1 MAEPTGTTAPQSKP
15 KRRIRNYLLDRRF
28 QLKYALLL
36 SGMSALL
43 MAAMGT
49 LLYMRMKDSEQ
60 RLGDEARYAHAG
72 INSEADAAAL
82 MVRREM
88 EISAQ
93 QLINRQ
99 LPCVAP
105 PSCPPAPQPG
115 TAPGVTT
122 QGTGAAC
129 DAETCKPLCEA
140 LGIKPPADAAPPAD
154 APPAA
159 PPPADTATTPPSADA
174 APAPAP
180 NAAAEADKPPEP
192 VNPAPADEQDRQRE
206 LIRKIEETVKA
217 ETAQRATEME
227 NETRTRLAALDAE
240 TLKRID
246 GLRAAND
253 RDLRAILVT
262 LVIIFLVL
270 AAVGI
275 VVTHKVV
282 GPIYRMKMLVGKI
295 DGDHLAL
302 QGKLRKGDELQDLF
316 EEVQQM
322 LDRLRGHQESE
333 VSTLGGLLDK
343 LKGCTSDADR
353 GPALADLEKFR
364 ARMAAALDK
373 K

>member
-1 MAEPTGTTAPQSKP
+1 MAEPTGTTAPQPKP

-36 SGMSALL
+36 SGVSALL

-60 RLGDEARYAHAG
+60 RLRDEARYAHAG

-129 DAETCKPLCEA
+129 DAETCRPLCEA
-140 LGIKPPADAAPPAD
+140 FGMKPAENAPP
-154 APPAA
+154 PPAA
-159 PPPADTATTPPSADA
+159 P
-174 APAPAP
+174 APVPD
-180 NAAAEADKPPEP
+180 AAAEADKPPEP
-192 VNPAPADEQDRQRE
+192 VNPTPADEQDRQRE
-206 LIRKIEETVKA
+206 LIRKIEETVKG
-217 ETAQRATEME
+217 EMDLRATEME
-227 NETRTRLAALDAE
+227 NETRTRLAGLDVE

-262 LVIIFLVL
+262 LVIVFLVL

-295 DGDHLAL
+295 DGDHLLL
-302 QGKLRKGDELQDLF
+302 QGQLRKGDELQDLF
-316 EEVQQM
+316 EEVQRM
-322 LDRLRGHQESE
+322 LDRLRDHQQSE
-333 VSTLGGLLDK
+333 VSTLGGLLTK
-343 LKGCTSDADR
+343 IKGSAGDADR
-353 GPALADLEKFR
+353 EQALAELEKFR
-364 ARMAAALDK
+364 ARMASVLEK

>member
-1 MAEPTGTTAPQSKP
+1 MAEPTGTTAPQPNP
-15 KRRIRNYLLDRRF
+15 KRRIRNYLLNRRF
-28 QLKYALLL
+28 QLKYAFLL
-36 SGMSALL
+36 SGVSALL

-60 RLGDEARYAHAG
+60 RLRDEARYAHAG

-140 LGIKPPADAAPPAD
+140 LGMRPVEN

-159 PPPADTATTPPSADA
+159 DTAATDVPPIE
-174 APAPAP
+174 PATAP

-192 VNPAPADEQDRQRE
+192 VNPTPADEQDRQRE
-206 LIRKIEETVKA
+206 LIRKIEETVKE
-217 ETAQRATEME
+217 ETVARATEME
-227 NETRTRLAALDAE
+227 NETRTRLAGLDVE

-246 GLRAAND
+246 GLREANN

-262 LVIIFLVL
+262 LVIVFLVL

-295 DGDHLAL
+295 DGDHLLL
-302 QGKLRKGDELQDLF
+302 QGQLRKGDELQDLF
-316 EEVQQM
+316 EEVQWM
-322 LDRLRGHQESE
+322 LDRLRDHQQSE
-333 VSTLGGLLDK
+333 VSTLGGLLTRI
-343 LKGCTSDADR
+343 KGSAGDADR
-353 GPALADLEKFR
+353 EQALAELEKFR
-364 ARMAAALDK
+364 ARMASVLEK

>member
-49 LLYMRMKDSEQ
+49 LLYMRMKDSER
-60 RLGDEARYAHAG
+60 RLRDEARYAHAG
-72 INSEADAAAL
+72 INDVADKAAL
-82 MVRREM
+82 MVRQEM
-88 EISAQ
+88 EVSAQ

-99 LPCVAP
+99 MPCVAP
-105 PSCPPAPQPG
+105 PSCPPAPQHG

-140 LGIKPPADAAPPAD
+140 FGMRPAENAAPPPETPPADPAAAPPPGDPA
-154 APPAA
+154 ATAA
-159 PPPADTATTPPSADA
+159 PPPAT
-174 APAPAP
+174 
-180 NAAAEADKPPEP
+180 EADRPPEP
-192 VNPAPADEQDRQRE
+192 VNPAPADDQDRQRE

-217 ETAQRATEME
+217 ETAQRAAEME
-227 NETRTRLAALDAE
+227 DEIRSRLGQLDVD
-240 TLKRID
+240 TQKRID
-246 GLRAAND
+246 GLRAEND
-253 RDLRAILVT
+253 RDLSATLVT
-262 LVIIFLVL
+262 LVVLFIVL

-343 LKGCTSDADR
+343 IKGCTSDADR